1 MEIEAVGGC
10 ELALC
15 ECVGMKVF
23 LLTVGP
29 FVDGVIVRRGHV
41 RVGVFPVEVH
51 GILQIDKHSVR
62 DSSFAPAVA
71 TDTSMAIEILPF
83 FLVVPLFISI
93 PPTILFESRVV
104 GSVPQVHSYKPSL
117 A

>member
-1 MEIEAVGGC
+1 
-10 ELALC
+10 
-15 ECVGMKVF
+15 MKVF

-71 TDTSMAIEILPF
+71 TDTSMAVEVLPVL
-83 FLVVPLFISI
+83 LVIPLLVSV
-93 PPTILFESRVV
+93 PPTILLERGVV
-104 GSVPQVHSYKPSL
+104 GSVPQVHS
-117 A
+117 